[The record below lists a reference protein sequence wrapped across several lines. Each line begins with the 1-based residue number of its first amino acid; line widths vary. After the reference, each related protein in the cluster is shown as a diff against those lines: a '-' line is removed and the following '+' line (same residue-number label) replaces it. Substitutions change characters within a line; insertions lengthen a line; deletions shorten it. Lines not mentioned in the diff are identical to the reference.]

1 MQQIIVYIDSA
12 GQFWEV
18 FPNLNSGLSIQ
29 QIALKDVPPGV
40 PYKIIDR
47 QDIPS
52 DMTFRDAWTIDMSSP
67 DGYGAD
73 YGIGSNRAVD
83 GWNEDGTPIIRG
95 EA

>member
-1 MQQIIVYIDSA
+1 MEQVIVYIN
-12 GQFWEV
+12 QENQLV
-18 FPNLNSGLSIQ
+18 EIFPNASCGLTIE
-29 QIALKDVPPGV
+29 QIALKDVPAGV
-40 PYKIIDR
+40 PYKFMNH
-47 QDIPS
+47 QDIPRDS
-52 DMTFRDAWTIDMSSP
+52 TFRDAWTVDMSSP

>member
-1 MQQIIVYIDSA
+1 MQKIIVYINSD
-12 GQFWEV
+12 GQLIEV
-18 FPNLNSGLSIQ
+18 IPNLDCGLSIE
-29 QIALKDVPPGV
+29 QIALKDVPAGIDF
-40 PYKIIDR
+40 KIIDR

-52 DMTFRDAWTIDMSSP
+52 DTTFRDAWTIDMSSP

-73 YGIGSNRAVD
+73 YGNGSERVVD

>member
-1 MQQIIVYIDSA
+1 MQKIIIYINSD
-12 GQFWEV
+12 GQLIEV
-18 FPNLNSGLSIQ
+18 VPNPDCGLSVE
-29 QIALKDVPPGV
+29 QIALKDVPAGT

-52 DMTFRDAWTIDMSSP
+52 DLTFRDAWTMDMSNP

-83 GWNEDGTPIIRG
+83 GWNEDSTPIIRG
-95 EA
+95 EV